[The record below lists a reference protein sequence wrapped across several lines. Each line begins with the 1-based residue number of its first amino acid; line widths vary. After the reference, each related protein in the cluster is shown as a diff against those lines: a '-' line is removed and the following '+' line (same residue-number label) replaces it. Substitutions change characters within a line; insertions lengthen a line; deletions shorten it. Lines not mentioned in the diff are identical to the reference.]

1 MVVGLLKRWA
11 SFYRQCR
18 KLRGTGFIQGP
29 PCGGVTP
36 TAALTG
42 ISPGWTGERTHP
54 LPLGLT
60 RDRGHS
66 QKINTR
72 KRVRGLE
79 APVWKKK
86 KKMTRN
92 QSKVRKS
99 IFFSPYRS
107 IRLKACKG
115 QCCFFKVPPGFTS
128 RVTLG
133 FLHGKHE
140 DPISFPYNSKR
151 SEKQGPFRLE
161 SAWL

>member
-1 MVVGLLKRWA
+1 M
-11 SFYRQCR
+11 
-18 KLRGTGFIQGP
+18 
-29 PCGGVTP
+29 
-36 TAALTG
+36 
-42 ISPGWTGERTHP
+42 
-54 LPLGLT
+54 
-60 RDRGHS
+60 
-66 QKINTR
+66 
-72 KRVRGLE
+72 
-79 APVWKKK
+79 WKKK
-86 KKMTRN
+86 KKKKN
-92 QSKVRKS
+92 DKEPVKGQE
-99 IFFSPYRS
+99 INFFSPYRS